1 MAVHISNRYLDLAPV
16 VGATARAAGLV
27 AIVQTNVPAE
37 AAREISL
44 EISPSRWV
52 LVARSAEDIGTLVNE
67 GRWSSLDDATGPVWT
82 DDYSNVF
89 SVLRR

>member
-1 MAVHISNRYLDLAPV
+1 M
-16 VGATARAAGLV
+16 
-27 AIVQTNVPAE
+27 
-37 AAREISL
+37 AREISL